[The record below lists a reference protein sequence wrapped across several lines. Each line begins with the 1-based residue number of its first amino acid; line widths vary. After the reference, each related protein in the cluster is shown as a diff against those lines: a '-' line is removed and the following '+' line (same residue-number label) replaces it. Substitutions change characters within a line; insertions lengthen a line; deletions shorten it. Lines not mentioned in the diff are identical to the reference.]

1 MEIVKAWA
9 WPAVSTPIVKA
20 TLRAGL
26 ANSAQRLRQ
35 SALEVRRLAL
45 SDGLEKRER
54 VSIWNWKT
62 GLLSAQ
68 SSGDTGK
75 NIFFLNNFRGG
86 RQFQK
91 RPSLL
96 LVVRFK

>member
-9 WPAVSTPIVKA
+9 WPAVSTPIAKA

-26 ANSAQRLRQ
+26 ANNAQRLRQ

-45 SDGLEKRER
+45 RDGLEQRER

-62 GLLSAQ
+62 GLLSLQ
-68 SSGDTGK
+68 SSGDTSK
-75 NIFFLNNFRGG
+75 NTFFN
-86 RQFQK
+86 
-91 RPSLL
+91 
-96 LVVRFK
+96 